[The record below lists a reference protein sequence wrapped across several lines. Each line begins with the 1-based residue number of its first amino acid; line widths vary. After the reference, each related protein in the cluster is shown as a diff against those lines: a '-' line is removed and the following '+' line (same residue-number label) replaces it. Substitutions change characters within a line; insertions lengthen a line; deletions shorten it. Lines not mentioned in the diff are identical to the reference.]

1 MYNFYSYFI
10 ILDLF
15 ENSRFYS
22 ERRVASLGLVDF
34 LVSIF
39 NRELT
44 PEQVKQRRLRE
55 VKNNLSKV
63 GNFFNA
69 SKIQVLPQFAKFIYN
84 LYKAFMPFKFFV
96 QRYRTSNK
104 IIHFVV
110 EKYLN
115 DNQKQALE
123 YIYSFS
129 SNDVVNFTPDISKN
143 LDNNLNYLLN
153 NITQEQIRL
162 IDETCGALDIFF
174 DLASYQYYS
183 IIKNFDSLFP
193 ENDFIYKPR
202 FNTVSCGVILDDI
215 KDFLECIY
223 SIRDVSIWR
232 NLYDILLEVYGDR
245 DNFPIKPNVWLKILT
260 SIIEIN
266 KNKEI
271 LYLIR
276 YVSGDPDYLPISGVK
291 KAKAKAKLF
300 FNDLSKHVSNER
312 AKIEILQKNSKSKL
326 LAEKLFPGMTLV
338 SLENY
343 SERMHAKITSAIVNT
358 TGYVYSDLLVYIKT
372 HAVNFVK
379 KELSDIINVL
389 IIKGQWKDMEVSREI
404 SNDIHSLVGVY
415 SNLID
420 FDNNLGEQGTYG
432 NRINSL
438 LHRISV
444 GDKSSEKLLLN
455 IIADINKKALIL
467 LNEYYLVI
475 KSLERRLNDCL
486 EDYFKPASE
495 KEFIYNWK
503 ELDIELVK
511 SYGNNVNF
519 GSIIK
524 NVVDSL
530 NLFLK
535 LMDLYLE
542 KKNTV

>member
-1 MYNFYSYFI
+1 MS
-10 ILDLF
+10 
-15 ENSRFYS
+15 
-22 ERRVASLGLVDF
+22 LVDF

-63 GNFFNA
+63 GNFFSA
-69 SKIQVLPQFAKFIYN
+69 SKIQALPQFAKFIYS

-115 DNQKQALE
+115 DSQKQALE

-129 SNDVVNFTPDISKN
+129 SNDIVNFTPDISKN
-143 LDNNLNYLLN
+143 LDSNLNYLLN

-174 DLASYQYYS
+174 DLVLYQYYS

-202 FNTVSCGVILDDI
+202 FNAVSCGVILDDI

-291 KAKAKAKLF
+291 KSKVKAKLF

-343 SERMHAKITSAIVNT
+343 SERMHAKITSTIVNT
-358 TGYVYSDLLVYIKT
+358 TGYVYSDLLVYLKT
-372 HAVNFVK
+372 HVVNFVK
-379 KELSDIINVL
+379 KDLSDIINVL
-389 IIKGQWKDMEVSREI
+389 IIKGQWKDMEVSRDI
-404 SNDIHSLVGVY
+404 SNDIHSLVGIY
-415 SNLID
+415 SNIID

-438 LHRISV
+438 LHRISI

-455 IIADINKKALIL
+455 IIADINKKAFIL
-467 LNEYYLVI
+467 LNEYYSVI
-475 KSLERRLNDCL
+475 KSLEKRLNDCL
-486 EDYFKPASE
+486 DDYFKPALE